1 MNFKEKTVIY
11 FTAFMEEP
19 DDGSGLMVREAYMV
33 RGDVNFIILDESRLE
48 AGPWYFTAADNTWY
62 IGRFAAKFIDYLVS
76 RGLDLAKTH
85 LVGHS
90 LGAQAAGV
98 AGAFLTTGRVSRI
111 TGLDPAG
118 PLFCK
123 LPLEQR
129 LDPSDAEFVDVIHT
143 DAGIFG
149 FPVSLGHADFY
160 PNAGISPQ
168 PGCELE
174 VVLPQQQFFNKCDRN
189 TKTQGYY
196 TFYLLPITD
205 AKNLSKRT
213 DTHKHNTHL
222 TEETDAT
229 YENNMREMKT
239 EASQD
244 NVRKTSQKD
253 INEDSYTN
261 IRKITIN
268 EGKVNKAHKYDF
280 KNKYSYNGKSTVP
293 KENTDED
300 IYDEKDL
307 ETTDEEES
315 SLDLTAEEADLE
327 TTLTRIKLR
336 NIDEEK
342 TKHKK
347 YLDVKRKTL
356 LDSAKDLDLNLRE
369 TYPGTNGNAE
379 SHVKKRQ
386 RRFINIFQKS
396 EAAEND
402 NFLFKILEFLNKN
415 RRHALPVF
423 TVMRE
428 INTLVKSANGE
439 LNHST
444 KERNNYIG
452 LNPPVLPL
460 ATYNLELGSDSKVKA
475 FVKRL
480 LGLKVQGDRL
490 TITG

>member
-98 AGAFLTTGRVSRI
+98 AGAFLTT
-111 TGLDPAG
+111 
-118 PLFCK
+118 
-123 LPLEQR
+123 
-129 LDPSDAEFVDVIHT
+129 
-143 DAGIFG
+143 G